1 MMWKVWI
8 IKFLYYL
15 FFMFVFTMAIIIFL
29 EIMNV
34 GFYKEYIGDYIYKI
48 IENLNF

>member
-1 MMWKVWI
+1 MLV
-8 IKFLYYL
+8 L
-15 FFMFVFTMAIIIFL
+15 TMAITIFL
-29 EIMNV
+29 EIMND